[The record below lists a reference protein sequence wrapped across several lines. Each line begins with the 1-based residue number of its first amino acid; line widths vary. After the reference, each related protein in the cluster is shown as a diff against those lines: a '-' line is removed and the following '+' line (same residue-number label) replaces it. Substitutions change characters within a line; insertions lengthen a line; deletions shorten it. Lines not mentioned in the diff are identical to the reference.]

1 MLNHQIMRITFLCFL
16 LFCFDITFSQD
27 VLTIDDAIQI
37 ALSENFDIKVAELEQ
52 KAQQMQV
59 YKSNA
64 GMGPTVDWNANLGV
78 TGNRVNQLFIDGRV
92 VNRFGRAISPS
103 TNVSVGI
110 ALIDGGRAKAIYSQL
125 GLLSQFSVL
134 EGKVIIQNTIVNVL
148 QAYYDISR
156 HQQTLSYL
164 ETVIK
169 YYEERLKITE
179 QRWQVGRGSKLD
191 FLQSQTELNAQL
203 SEKVRA
209 KNSLK
214 NAKVL
219 LNGILNRDLNI
230 DFQIEEIA
238 TFKSDYDLSVL
249 QDQVKLKNRDLI
261 LMQKSMDINL
271 KREEELE
278 AALKPQ
284 VDLRA
289 NLGYSYNN
297 TNAGF
302 LLSNQ
307 NLSLPINVSARYRIF
322 DGQNR
327 KNQIS
332 IAKVNTSIIEI
343 QKENAEIQILTDLML
358 SFNQFTSDKELLSF
372 EEENQKVAE
381 ENLSISLDKFRLGG
395 STILELNEAQRT
407 YDASLNRL
415 VNAKYNI
422 KISEL
427 ELLRITGSLV
437 D

>member
-1 MLNHQIMRITFLCFL
+1 MRVTFICL
-16 LFCFDITFSQD
+16 LLLCFDISFSQD
-27 VLTIDDAIQI
+27 VLTIEDAIKI
-37 ALSENFDIKVAELEQ
+37 ALAENFNIKVSILEQ
-52 KAQQMQV
+52 KAQEMQV

-64 GMGPTVDWNANLGV
+64 GIGPTVDWNANFGV
-78 TGNRVNQLFIDGRV
+78 TGNRVNQQFIDGRV
-92 VNRFGRAISPS
+92 VNRFGRAISPN
-103 TNVSVGI
+103 TNISVGI
-110 ALIDGGRAKAIYSQL
+110 SLFDGGRSQAIFDQL
-125 GLLSQFSVL
+125 GLLSQYSVL
-134 EGKVIIQNTIVNVL
+134 EGKVIIQNTVVNVM
-148 QAYYDISR
+148 QAYYEISR
-156 HQQTLSYL
+156 HQQTLNYL

-169 YYEERLKITE
+169 FYEERLKITE

-191 FLQSQTELNAQL
+191 FLQSQSELNAQL
-203 SEKVRA
+203 SEKIRA
-209 KNSLK
+209 RNSLR
-214 NAKVL
+214 NGKVL
-219 LNGILNRDLNI
+219 LNGILNRNLDI
-230 DFQIEEIA
+230 DFQIEEINEI
-238 TFKSDYDLSVL
+238 KSEYDLSAL
-249 QDQVKLKNRDLI
+249 QEQVTSKNRDLI
-261 LMQKSMDINL
+261 LLQKSMDINL

-284 VDLRA
+284 VNLSV

-332 IAKVNTSIIEI
+332 IAKVNTDIIKAQQEST
-343 QKENAEIQILTDLML
+343 EFQILTDLML
-358 SFNQFTSDKELLSF
+358 LYNRFTSDKELLYF
-372 EEENQKVAE
+372 EEESQKVAE

-395 STILELNEAQRT
+395 SSILELNEAQRT

-415 VNAKYNI
+415 VNAKYNV